1 MLVVFH
7 LNSKETKREPKV
19 ETLPFSSETKYLG
32 VTFSSKSK
40 QIYDETTGFARGLD
54 ERVCLV
60 YHGGVAWVSV
70 RQSFSF
76 YTGCRQARR
85 QDFATGGVKNY

>member
-32 VTFSSKSK
+32 VTLDRTLTYRGHLE
-40 QIYDETTGFARGLD
+40 QIKTNL
-54 ERVCLV
+54 
-60 YHGGVAWVSV
+60 
-70 RQSFSF
+70 
-76 YTGCRQARR
+76 
-85 QDFATGGVKNY
+85 